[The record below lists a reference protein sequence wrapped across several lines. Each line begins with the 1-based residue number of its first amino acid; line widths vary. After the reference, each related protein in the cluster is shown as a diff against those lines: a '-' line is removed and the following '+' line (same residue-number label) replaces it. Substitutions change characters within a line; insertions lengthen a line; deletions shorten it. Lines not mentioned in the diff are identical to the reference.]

1 LEHEL
6 EPAVSPPVSAPAAHA
21 TAAPLTP
28 LLGALSPARVIALQR
43 TVGNRAVSALL
54 QRDDTQKTPAAG
66 PGDFGVSGGVPSG
79 QGTSTASPAANNK
92 VRALGPRVTLDGE
105 AWLKE
110 GKQLGTTAYFGVI
123 QNLASSNRGAQYRHG
138 GDPTGDIVA
147 EPHSGEANKW
157 DAAIDP
163 TPGPKGE
170 DQPQTFA
177 PFYWKPGTIEDAN
190 DEKNPA
196 KPTKLGTPWD
206 QPEFSMPVQQGAGRL
221 TAFKG
226 QDVFKMG
233 LAVKKDASVWMLT
246 GNQWTVSWD
255 IPVDA
260 SLNGAGKAMQN
271 QQIKDLLKDGPDP
284 SLKDWSLAPGAGSAF
299 EGFSTQAEAMKRTP
313 SELLNW
319 VFAARQYDQVSYQ
332 NICAALDAK
341 NPSFVI
347 DIACATTDATFGSDV
362 LSASFKKNG
371 ALVKSEGG
379 IRLNNGESH
388 TISASWSDVV
398 GGAGGL
404 TPGMAIS
411 VELYVGGES
420 AMATDTFAFPFSGS
434 KVLKP
439 ATGEYGVT
447 LSLQ

>member
-21 TAAPLTP
+21 TALPLTP

-54 QRDDTQKTPAAG
+54 QRDDTQKTQAAG

-79 QGTSTASPAANNK
+79 AGTATASPGANNTVTAK
-92 VRALGPRVTLDGE
+92 SAKVTLDGE
-105 AWLKE
+105 AWLQD
-110 GKQLGTTAYFGVI
+110 GKTLDQSAYFGVI
-123 QNLASSNRGAQYRHG
+123 QNLVTSNRGAQYRHG
-138 GDPTGDIVA
+138 GDPNGEIVA
-147 EPHSGEANKW
+147 EPHSGEAGKW

-163 TPGPKGE
+163 QKDAKGN
-170 DQPQTFA
+170 DKPQTFA
-177 PFYWKPGTIEDAN
+177 PFYWVPGNIDAN
-190 DEKNPA
+190 HTKENHA
-196 KPTKLGTPWD
+196 KPTRLGTPWD
-206 QPEFSMPVQQGAGRL
+206 QPEFSMPVNNGPGRL
-221 TAFKG
+221 TSFKG

-260 SLNGAGKAMQN
+260 SLNGAGKAVETQK
-271 QQIKDLLKDGPDP
+271 IKDLLKDGPDP
-284 SLKDWSLAPGAGSAF
+284 SLKDWSLDPKAGSAF
-299 EGFSTQAEAMKRTP
+299 EGFSTEAEAMKRTP
-313 SELLNW
+313 GELLNW
-319 VFAARQYDQVSYQ
+319 IFAAKSYDQVSYR
-332 NICAALDAK
+332 NICAALDNK
-341 NPSFVI
+341 NPNFAI

-362 LSASFKKNG
+362 LSASVKRNG

-388 TISASWSDVV
+388 TINVSWSDMI
-398 GGAGGL
+398 GSAGGL
-404 TPGMAIS
+404 TPGMAIT
-411 VELYVGGES
+411 VELYVGGDS
-420 AMATDTFAFPFSGS
+420 AQATASFAFPFKGS
-434 KVLKP
+434 QSVKP
-439 ATGEYGVT
+439 ASGDYGIT

>member
-1 LEHEL
+1 MEHEH
-6 EPAVSPPVSAPAAHA
+6 EPAVGPPVSAPAAYA
-21 TAAPLTP
+21 PAAPLTP

-54 QRDDTQKTPAAG
+54 QRDDTQPTPAAG
-66 PGDFGVSGGVPSG
+66 PGDFGVSGGVPTG
-79 QGTSTASPAANNK
+79 QGTSTASPGAGNTVTAK
-92 VRALGPRVTLDGE
+92 GPRVTLDGE
-105 AWLKE
+105 AWLQD
-110 GKQLGTTAYFGVI
+110 GKQLGTSAYFGVV

-138 GDPTGDIVA
+138 GDPNGEIVA

-163 TPGPKGE
+163 QKDAKGN
-170 DQPQTFA
+170 DKPQTFA
-177 PFYWKPGTIEDAN
+177 PFYWQPGNIDDGN
-190 DEKNPA
+190 DKSNHA
-196 KPTKLGTPWD
+196 KPTRLGTPWD
-206 QPEFSMPVQQGAGRL
+206 QPEYTLPVQNGPGRL
-221 TAFKG
+221 TAFRG

-233 LAVKKDASVWMLT
+233 LAVKKDAAVWMLT

-260 SLNGAGKAMQN
+260 SLNGAGQALQN

-313 SELLNW
+313 SELLKW
-319 VFAARQYDQVSYQ
+319 IFAAKQHDQVSYQ

-341 NPSFVI
+341 NPNLSV
-347 DIACATTDATFGSDV
+347 DIACASTDATFGSDV
-362 LSASFKKNG
+362 LSASIKRNG
-371 ALVKSEGG
+371 ALVKTEGG

-388 TISASWSDVV
+388 TVNVAWADAIGSA
-398 GGAGGL
+398 AGL
-404 TPGMAIS
+404 TPGMAIT

-420 AMATDTFAFPFSGS
+420 ALATATFAFPFSGS
-434 KVLKP
+434 QKLKP
-439 ATGEYGVT
+439 ATGDYGVT
-447 LSLQ
+447 LGL